1 MCRQL
6 DLKIQPG
13 QLLNEF
19 LVVGDDDQLEVS
31 VLGLARGN
39 VGQRHGEAFDIFP
52 DKTVLF

>member
-52 DKTVLF
+52 GKTVLF